1 MTESLALLKRG
12 ELESTNKRQ
21 EFLVG
26 CRLAELAIG
35 TRCVELMPN
44 KWETAK

>member
-21 EFLVG
+21 EFLV
-26 CRLAELAIG
+26 
-35 TRCVELMPN
+35 
-44 KWETAK
+44 